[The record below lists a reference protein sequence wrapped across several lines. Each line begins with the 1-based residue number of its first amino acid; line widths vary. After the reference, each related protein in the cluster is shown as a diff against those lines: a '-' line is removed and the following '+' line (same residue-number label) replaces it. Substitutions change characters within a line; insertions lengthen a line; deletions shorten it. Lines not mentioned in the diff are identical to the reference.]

1 MPIVNTYIQTNARV
15 GPSFSLSRINLHR
28 IIFIR
33 SGLCYFSKP
42 SSLQHLP
49 NLAINFCLCLIAIF
63 IAWTCSAS
71 DTVFPGFQTLFHEII
86 LYHAL
91 RGKISYIHILTLRLM
106 QYAVSR
112 YEKKVLYQCCCMS
125 HICTL
130 PSTPPGSPLALGV
143 KKRYVLRDW
152 KSMSQYVITTVCNVK
167 IMIKNRSTSICVVD
181 SIVDLFVGY
190 TFSCRIFLLFWLL
203 SSQQ

>member
-1 MPIVNTYIQTNARV
+1 MLGYTPLHLKWPRCNFALAILSDRGVGKRGTKCLYINENQLLKGSTSSIFSVQRIFWDGGRISSVLQVRETRNMPIANTYIQTNARV

-49 NLAINFCLCLIAIF
+49 NLAINFCLCLIDIF

-86 LYHAL
+86 L
-91 RGKISYIHILTLRLM
+91 
-106 QYAVSR
+106 
-112 YEKKVLYQCCCMS
+112 
-125 HICTL
+125 
-130 PSTPPGSPLALGV
+130 
-143 KKRYVLRDW
+143 
-152 KSMSQYVITTVCNVK
+152 
-167 IMIKNRSTSICVVD
+167 
-181 SIVDLFVGY
+181 
-190 TFSCRIFLLFWLL
+190 
-203 SSQQ
+203 